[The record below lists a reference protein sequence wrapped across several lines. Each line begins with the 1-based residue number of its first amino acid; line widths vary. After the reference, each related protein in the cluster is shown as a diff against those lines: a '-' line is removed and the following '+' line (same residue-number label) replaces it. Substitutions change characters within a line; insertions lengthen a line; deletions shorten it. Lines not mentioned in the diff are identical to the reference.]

1 MNMGNVGKAISE
13 LDSTKYEAIIE
24 AVQMLKTKGE
34 KPTRMVITNYQKT
47 FLRPL

>member
-1 MNMGNVGKAISE
+1 MNMGDVGKAISE

-47 FLRPL
+47 FLRQL